1 MFLPKRTVYV
11 IQSIPQ
17 PRRYY
22 IGLTSNLEKR
32 LTAHNAGDTRS
43 TRDYSPWQVLASIDF
58 RDERSAIRFERYLKS
73 GSGRAFV
80 HRYLR

>member
-1 MFLPKRTVYV
+1 MFVLPKRTVYV

-17 PRRYY
+17 PQRHY
-22 IGLTSNLEKR
+22 IGLTSNLTKR
-32 LTAHNAGDTRS
+32 LAHNAGETRS
-43 TRDYSPWQVLASIDF
+43 TRDYSPWQVLANIDF
-58 RDERSAIRFERYLKS
+58 RHERSAIRFERYLKS